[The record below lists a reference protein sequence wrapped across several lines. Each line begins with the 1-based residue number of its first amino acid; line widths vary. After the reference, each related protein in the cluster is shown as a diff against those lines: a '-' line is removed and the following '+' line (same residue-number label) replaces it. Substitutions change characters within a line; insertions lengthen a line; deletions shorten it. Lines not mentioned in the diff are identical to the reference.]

1 MVMNLEKK
9 EIIKKDIGKRI
20 EFIRNERNMTKEEFA
35 KLINISGQHL
45 GRAISGEK
53 GLSIE
58 KIIELSEKTG
68 YSTDFILK
76 GVTNN
81 SDIFTEK
88 VNQIRN
94 NVNSINDIIKTL
106 I

>member
-1 MVMNLEKK
+1 MKLEKK
-9 EIIKKDIGKRI
+9 ERIKKNIGKRI
-20 EFIRNERNMTKEEFA
+20 EFIRNEKKMTKEDFA

-45 GRAISGEK
+45 GRIIVGEK

-58 KIIELSEKTG
+58 KVIEISEKTG

-81 SDIFTEK
+81 SDVIIEK
-88 VNQIRN
+88 INKIKN
-94 NVNSINDIIKTL
+94 NINSINDTINTL

>member
-1 MVMNLEKK
+1 MKLEKK
-9 EIIKKDIGKRI
+9 EVIKKDIGKRI
-20 EFIRNERNMTKEEFA
+20 EFIRNEKKMTKEDFA

-45 GRAISGEK
+45 GRIIVGKK

-58 KIIELSEKTG
+58 KIIEISEKTG

-76 GVTNN
+76 GITNN
-81 SDIFTEK
+81 SDVIIEK
-88 VNQIRN
+88 INKIKN
-94 NVNSINDIIKTL
+94 NVNSINDIINTL

>member
-1 MVMNLEKK
+1 MKLEKK
-9 EIIKKDIGKRI
+9 EVIKKDIGKRI
-20 EFIRNERNMTKEEFA
+20 EFIRNEKKMTKEDFA

-45 GRAISGEK
+45 GRIIVGKK

-58 KIIELSEKTG
+58 KIIEISEKTG

-76 GVTNN
+76 GITNN
-81 SDIFTEK
+81 SDVIIEK
-88 VNQIRN
+88 INKIKN
-94 NVNSINDIIKTL
+94 NVNSINDIINML